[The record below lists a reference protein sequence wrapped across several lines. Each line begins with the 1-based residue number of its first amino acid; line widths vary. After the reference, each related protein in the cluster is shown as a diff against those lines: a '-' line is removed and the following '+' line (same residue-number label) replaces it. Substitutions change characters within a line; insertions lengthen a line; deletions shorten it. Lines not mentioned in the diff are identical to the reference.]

1 MSAIIEFSTNQDRA
15 FIEFST
21 SQDRA
26 FFDLVNPQY
35 ISWEFYSQYLD
46 KEPPFGELGAI
57 VYLRTY
63 SRFIEELKRRETWQ
77 ETVLRNIEYS
87 LSLDIVSPA
96 HHKCV
101 EAEMLFDMM
110 FYLQGFPAGRSLWT
124 AGSKQTLK
132 DPSSNWNC
140 TGKVIDSLSSF
151 SEIFRWLLIGA
162 GTGFSVENKYVSKL
176 PKLNPN
182 VELTHEPYKHQK
194 RLDGTF
200 INLTDSEDSSQYKTT
215 YTHFVETSEITKP
228 DEDFV
233 KSLGSDYKILR
244 MQIGDSK
251 DDWCNALRILLKA
264 LTNFSIEK
272 IIINYDPIRPEGA
285 TIKTFGGRASGHKT
299 LLQMFDNILKII
311 KRCGGILAPIDCVD
325 ILNSLGY
332 NVMAGGVRRTAELC
346 GGDLDDKDFITAKVD
361 LYTDPNKAEVKHLRT
376 MSNNSIFLYSNPGK
390 ERISEIMESIKSNGE
405 PGFWIV
411 GNSQRLATSPIKVT
425 NPCAEAALDDRQSCN
440 LTTKNVKACVFFN
453 QESGKWEYNWELG
466 KRILELITR
475 LGTRITLATQWHP
488 EWDKTQK
495 RDRLLGV
502 SMTGVMDAFDLL
514 EWNYEQQKYFFQWCK
529 GIAIKAADEYHDYL
543 GINRS
548 ARVCLMKPEG
558 TISLLPTVSSGIHR
572 SYAPYYLRRVRF
584 SKSDPLAKVLQDLGL
599 KPVPENGQG
608 FDRLIQ
614 ILQRIDLIKTEVKNI
629 HVKASSFICKVLDFF
644 NRNLRLKRE
653 LELTSLNT
661 ELAQLQNNLEEIDS
675 EDVTTSLLNWS
686 LCNTWVFTFP
696 IKTNTKTR
704 AIDEPIIE
712 QLERYKLAQVNYADR
727 GHNISITAT
736 VASDEYGAAAQWVND
751 NWDDIIGIAFLPRFD
766 PVEGGKA
773 SYPLMPLE
781 PCEQTDYEALKA
793 QLPVLSQADI
803 ISKLSEIEK
812 GFEEQELEKGCST
825 GACPVR

>member
-15 FIEFST
+15 F
-21 SQDRA
+21 
-26 FFDLVNPQY
+26 FDFVNPQY

-46 KEPPFGELGAI
+46 KEPPFGEVGAI

-63 SRFIEELKRRETWQ
+63 SRFINELKRREIWQ

-87 LSLDIVSPA
+87 LSLDTVTPLA
-96 HHKCV
+96 DKCV
-101 EAEMLFDMM
+101 EAGALFDMM
-110 FYLQGFPAGRSLWT
+110 FNLQGFPAGRSLWT
-124 AGSKQTLK
+124 AGSPQTKK
-132 DPSSNWNC
+132 DSSSNWNC
-140 TGKVIDSLSSF
+140 TGKVIDNISSF
-151 SEIFRWLLIGA
+151 SEVFRWLLIGA

-182 VELTHEPYKHQK
+182 VELVHELYKHQK

-200 INLTDSEDSSQYKTT
+200 INLTDSTDSPQFPTT
-215 YTHFVETSEITKP
+215 YTDFVETSEITKS
-228 DEDFV
+228 DENFV
-233 KSLGSDYKILR
+233 KSLEQNNKILR
-244 MQIGDSK
+244 IQIGDSK
-251 DDWCNALRILLKA
+251 DDWCNALRIVLKA
-264 LTNFSIEK
+264 LTNFTIEK
-272 IIINYDPIRPEGA
+272 IIINYDPIRPEGSI
-285 TIKTFGGRASGHKT
+285 IKTFGGRASGHKT

-361 LYTDPNKAEVKHLRT
+361 LYTDPSKAEVKHLRT

-405 PGFWIV
+405 PGFWVV

-440 LTTKNVKACVFFN
+440 LTTKNVKACIFFDK
-453 QESGKWEYNWELG
+453 ELGKWEYNWELG
-466 KRILELITR
+466 KKILELITR
-475 LGTRITLATQWHP
+475 LGTRITLADQWHP
-488 EWDKTQK
+488 EWDKAQK

-514 EWNYEQQKYFFQWCK
+514 EWDYEQQKYFFQWCK
-529 GIAIKAADEYHDYL
+529 DTAIKAADDYHDYL

-572 SYAPYYLRRVRF
+572 AYAPYYLRRVRF
-584 SKSDPLAKVLQDLGL
+584 SKADPLAKVLLELGL

-608 FDRLIQ
+608 FDKLVQ
-614 ILQRIDLIKTEVKNI
+614 IIQRIATIKAEIESI
-629 HVKASSFICKVLDFF
+629 HTKSASIVWKFLDFF
-644 NRNLRLKRE
+644 NKGLRLKRD
-653 LELTSLNT
+653 LELTNLNT
-661 ELAQLQNNLEEIDS
+661 ELAQLQNNLEEIAS
-675 EDVTTSLLNWS
+675 EDVTSSLLNWS
-686 LCNTWVFTFP
+686 VCNTWVFTFP
-696 IKTNTKTR
+696 IKTEAKTR
-704 AIDEPIIE
+704 AIDEPITE
-712 QLERYKLAQVNYADR
+712 QLERYRLAQTNYADR

-736 VASDEYGAAAQWVND
+736 VAPDEYEIAANWVND

-766 PVEGGKA
+766 PVDGGKA

-781 PCEQTDYEALKA
+781 PCDQQAYETLKS
-793 QLPVLSQADI
+793 QLPVLVQSEI
-803 ISKLSEIEK
+803 IKKLSEIEK